1 VSLSVSKEISMRIPA
16 LAIFVMATIAMMSP
30 TRAQTYNPRYPIC
43 AKIIQNFGGERYEC
57 AYDSME
63 QCQARVS
70 GLGGQCV
77 VNPYYAGARNR
88 RY

>member
-1 VSLSVSKEISMRIPA
+1 MRMLA
-16 LAIFVMATIAMMSP
+16 LAILATAIIAVMSP

-63 QCQARVS
+63 QCQARAS
-70 GLGGQCV
+70 GLGAQCI
-77 VNPYYAGARNR
+77 VNPFYAGTRGR
-88 RY
+88 R